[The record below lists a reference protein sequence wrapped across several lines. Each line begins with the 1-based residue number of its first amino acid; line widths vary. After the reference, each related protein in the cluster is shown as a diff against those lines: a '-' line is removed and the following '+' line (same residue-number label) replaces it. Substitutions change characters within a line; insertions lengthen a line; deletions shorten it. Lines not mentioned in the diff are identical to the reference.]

1 MFKPAV
7 KEKLKARI
15 AIEGPSGSGKTYSAL
30 LLARGLVG
38 DIGKI
43 AMIDT
48 EQESGK
54 LYANLIQ
61 FDHATLEA
69 PYTPERYISLLQMAE
84 GAGYDCIVIDSMS
97 HEWIGT
103 GGILEIHDSLPGN
116 SYTNWAKVNP
126 RHNKFLETI
135 LKSKCHIIA
144 TMRSK
149 QAYALETNEKGK
161 QEPKKLGLAP
171 QQRDGMEYE
180 FTAVLKVDISHM
192 ATGDKDRTG
201 LFPSG
206 EWFKPTE
213 AIGAELGKWLNEG
226 TDCVK
231 PTAKQEESP
240 QKTEQDPPS
249 KYTSKEQK
257 YLDGILDWIDKFTN
271 AASVDL
277 FLAQWDLHGEKAL
290 AAMPEEHKKKAM
302 GAKREM
308 EQHLM
313 EKQEK
318 KA

>member
-30 LLARGLVG
+30 VLARGLVG
-38 DIGKI
+38 NSGKI

-54 LYANLIQ
+54 LYANLIA

-69 PYTPERYISLLQMAE
+69 PYTPERYVSLIQMAE
-84 GAGYDCIVIDSMS
+84 KSGYECIIIDSMS
-97 HEWIGT
+97 HEWMGT

-126 RHNKFLETI
+126 RHNNFLETI

-180 FTAVLKVDISHM
+180 FTAVLKMDITHM

-213 AIGAELGKWLNEG
+213 AIGADLGKWLNDGKEC
-226 TDCVK
+226 TPKEK
-231 PTAKQEESP
+231 PAEP
-240 QKTEQDPPS
+240 KTESSGNAQQDTAIIN
-249 KYTSKEQK
+249 KW
-257 YLDGILDWIDKFTN
+257 LAWIDKFAEEGSTIDSFTAELDKFS
-271 AASVDL
+271 AAIAKLSKDDL
-277 FLAQWDLHGEKAL
+277 SKFNI
-290 AAMPEEHKKKAM
+290 
-302 GAKREM
+302 AKNEM
-308 EQHLM
+308 VTFLM
-313 EKQEK
+313 EGR
-318 KA
+318 AV